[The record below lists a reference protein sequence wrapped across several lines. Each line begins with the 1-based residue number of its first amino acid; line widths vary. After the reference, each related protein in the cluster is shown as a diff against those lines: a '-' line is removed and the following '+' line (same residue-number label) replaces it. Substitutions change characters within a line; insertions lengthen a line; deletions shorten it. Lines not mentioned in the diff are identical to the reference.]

1 MDKMSEFW
9 SINEGTFFCLFDQ
22 KRTQA
27 FKRAIKASVSPGDV
41 VVELGA
47 GTGVL
52 SLFAADAGAAKVY
65 AVELDEANLETLR
78 ATVEANGYGD
88 SVIVMQ
94 ADATTVELP
103 EKVDVVI
110 CEMIATALLEELQ
123 IPAMNNALRF
133 VKPDSKVVLEHYNIS
148 ADLVNHKNTFYGKRF
163 DVIRY
168 EFPDKPSL
176 KSQSLSMSESLV
188 EVDFRKP
195 HDDTLVE
202 RSFSLTVTETGVVNG
217 LRLSAV
223 TVFADG
229 SEFDFS
235 VSYSFPVI
243 LPVEAIEVEPGD
255 VFAVGVSYSMCEGP
269 KRLEY
274 SVDKVIPAS

>member
-9 SINEGTFFCLFDQ
+9 SVNEGVFYCLFDR
-22 KRTQA
+22 KRTTA
-27 FKRAIKASVSPGDV
+27 FKRAIKASVRPGDV

-65 AVELDEANLETLR
+65 AVELDESNLRNLR
-78 ATVEANGYGD
+78 ATVDANGYAD
-88 SVIVMQ
+88 RVIVMP

-103 EKVDVVI
+103 EPVDVII

-123 IPAMNNALRF
+123 IPAMNNALGYA
-133 VKPDSKVVLEHYNIS
+133 KPGARVVLQRYDIHG
-148 ADLVNHKNTFYGKRF
+148 DLVDHKNDYYGKRF

-176 KSQSLSMSESLV
+176 KSQPVTDRHTLA
-188 EVDFRKP
+188 EVDFRQP
-195 HDDTLVE
+195 IHDSLIAA
-202 RSFSLTVTETGVVNG
+202 SFVLPVVRDGVVNG
-217 LRLSAV
+217 LRLS
-223 TVFADG
+223 TNTIFADG

-235 VSYSFPVI
+235 ISYSFPVI
-243 LPVEAIEVEPGD
+243 LPVAETEVERGD
-255 VFAVGVSYSMCEGP
+255 LFAVDISYSMCEGP
-269 KRLEY
+269 ERLDYTVER
-274 SVDKVIPAS
+274 VG